1 MNLIEDQVVLHG
13 RRLNMRHE
21 GVGLKSTLA
30 FHRRVANEIER
41 EVTHDG
47 EVVRVML
54 GSDHW
59 QRGHPCTS
67 EDWPQPTSVA
77 DTSLFRLG
85 IYRSVKNLLTCSAF
99 P

>member
-54 GSDHW
+54 GSRTHLIIGKNDIPAPVKTGLNRPVLLIIHYFDSASTV
-59 QRGHPCTS
+59 RS
-67 EDWPQPTSVA
+67 E
-77 DTSLFRLG
+77 
-85 IYRSVKNLLTCSAF
+85 IC
-99 P
+99 